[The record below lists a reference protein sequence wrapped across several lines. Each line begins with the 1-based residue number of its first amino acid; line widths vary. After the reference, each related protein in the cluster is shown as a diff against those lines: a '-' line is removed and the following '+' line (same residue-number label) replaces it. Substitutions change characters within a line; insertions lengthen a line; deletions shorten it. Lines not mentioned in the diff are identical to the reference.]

1 MSFGYEIHPG
11 KRAVVATFRG
21 HFSRLALERAVQ
33 TLWGDARYRTD
44 YVGIVDISH
53 ASVSIAIE
61 DFRAIVEWVRR
72 HERTSVA
79 RWAAVAS
86 TPYATACALLYQRA
100 LAGRQ
105 ELQVFSTWD
114 AACRF
119 IEVDLPPPA
128 AGLQP
133 AVI

>member
-33 TLWGDARYRTD
+33 TLWDDERYRTD
-44 YVGIVDISH
+44 YVGIVDISD
-53 ASVSIAIE
+53 ASVGVAIE
-61 DFRAIVEWVRR
+61 DFRAVVEWVRA
-72 HERTSVA
+72 HERISVA

-100 LAGRQ
+100 ISDRQ
-105 ELQVFSTWD
+105 EFQVFSTWA

-119 IEVDLPPPA
+119 IDVDLPPPA
-128 AGLQP
+128 ATLQP